1 MAVRRHWHRS
11 INVPQ
16 VKRTPIRAFFLLYK
30 AQPNNHVPAVDCLS
44 WYPPPTYG
52 ELYGKAASLGQQH
65 QVPVG
70 DEVLGAIQHRD
81 PVYSMF
87 LRVLG
92 GGGPVVA

>member
-16 VKRTPIRAFFLLYK
+16 VKRTPILGRSFYYTKHSQITMCPLLI
-30 AQPNNHVPAVDCLS
+30 VCRGT
-44 WYPPPTYG
+44 TYG

-70 DEVLGAIQHRD
+70 DEVLGAVQHRD
-81 PVYSMF
+81 PVHSMF
-87 LRVLG
+87 LSVLG

>member
-16 VKRTPIRAFFLLYK
+16 VKRTPLGRSFYYTKHSQITMCPLLT
-30 AQPNNHVPAVDCLS
+30 VCRGT
-44 WYPPPTYG
+44 PPTYG

-81 PVYSMF
+81 PVHSMF
-87 LRVLG
+87 LSVLG
-92 GGGPVVA
+92 GRGPVVA